1 VTDTTK
7 ENKPAT
13 VPEAKQAGEP
23 RDRWKWVEPT
33 VWTERML
40 SALEEGV
47 KGGKWYSLMDMRDHL
62 RWPNAYFEEQGLIT
76 LESAIVEARQSSTR

>member
-1 VTDTTK
+1 MTDTTK

-13 VPEAKQAGEP
+13 VPEAKQAGETQT
-23 RDRWKWVEPT
+23 RWSWVEPT

-47 KGGKWYSLMDMRDHL
+47 KGGKWYSLM
-62 RWPNAYFEEQGLIT
+62 
-76 LESAIVEARQSSTR
+76 LEPRRGDAARSGDQPAVE